1 MKVQLKWNQDKMD
14 ELSHRLEKIL
24 FQRQES
30 GILHNTALWSD
41 VYKRQDC
48 KIIVAMHKSC
58 EVPVDPMYFPLQV
71 GAAGKDVLIPL
82 NRKEPVARDDTGDN
96 ISEKNPSYCELTGL
110 YWAWKNLQA
119 EVIGL
124 VHYRRYFER
133 QDFSDGLYHLPIDD
147 ILSEAEAEELME
159 RYDIVVPK
167 RQKYYIET
175 LYSHYAHTHYREHL
189 DVTREIIREQ
199 CPQYL
204 DSVSYTHLTRGV
216 AAAHGD
222 GYAGACAGADHA
234 AESRENRGNRHAQG
248 EGGYLIAVSRLPD
261 KVDIR
266 HIVQYHDQNGQHG
279 GNTHLCHQSP
289 YGFRG
294 EDFLRKFVLF

>member
-1 MKVQLKWNQDKMD
+1 MN
-14 ELSHRLEKIL
+14 
-24 FQRQES
+24 
-30 GILHNTALWSD
+30 
-41 VYKRQDC
+41 
-48 KIIVAMHKSC
+48 
-58 EVPVDPMYFPLQV
+58 
-71 GAAGKDVLIPL
+71 
-82 NRKEPVARDDTGDN
+82 
-96 ISEKNPSYCELTGL
+96 KN
-110 YWAWKNLQA
+110 
-119 EVIGL
+119 V
-124 VHYRRYFER
+124 
-133 QDFSDGLYHLPIDD
+133 
-147 ILSEAEAEELME
+147 
-159 RYDIVVPK
+159 
-167 RQKYYIET
+167 YIET
-175 LYSHYAHTHYREHL
+175 LGCQMNKSDSERIFGILSQCGYSKCDDSKDADLLIVNTCNIRQLSADKAYSLLGKWCQRKKEHPDIKIAICGCVAQQDKEQIRLGKVSGIGAGTEQIQNRAHK
-189 DVTREIIREQ
+189 DVNDDRVGSAQQQRKIEGKAGEGV
-199 CPQYL
+199 
-204 DSVSYTHLTRGV
+204 DTRGV

>member
-1 MKVQLKWNQDKMD
+1 M
-14 ELSHRLEKIL
+14 
-24 FQRQES
+24 
-30 GILHNTALWSD
+30 
-41 VYKRQDC
+41 DC

-82 NRKEPVARDDTGDN
+82 NRKEPVARDDTGEN

-133 QDFSDGLYHLPIDD
+133 QDFSDGLFHLPIDD

-204 DSVSYTHLTRGV
+204 DSCDRIYRQRYGHMFNMFLMRRELVDKYCRWLFPILEELERRIGGENLSAFQGRLYGRVSEILFNVWLEEEKKQGRTVFEV
-216 AAAHGD
+216 ACI
-222 GYAGACAGADHA
+222 Y
-234 AESRENRGNRHAQG
+234 
-248 EGGYLIAVSRLPD
+248 ID
-261 KVDIR
+261 KINWR
-266 HIVQYHDQNGQHG
+266 RKII
-279 GNTHLCHQSP
+279 S
-289 YGFRG
+289 
-294 EDFLRKFVLF
+294 FLRAKFLGKKYERSF

>member
-1 MKVQLKWNQDKMD
+1 MRLLQKIIDEEDRAAGVADDGGDGSSGNAQAEEQNENRIQNNIDNGADHISDHGLGGRSLRSDDLTHAGVDHNQRSAQQDK
-14 ELSHRLEKIL
+14 EQIRLGKV
-24 FQRQES
+24 S
-30 GILHNTALWSD
+30 GI
-41 VYKRQDC
+41 
-48 KIIVAMHKSC
+48 
-58 EVPVDPMYFPLQV
+58 
-71 GAAGKDVLIPL
+71 GAGTEQIQNRAHKDV
-82 NRKEPVARDDTGDN
+82 NDDRVGSAQQQRK
-96 ISEKNPSYCELTGL
+96 
-110 YWAWKNLQA
+110 
-119 EVIGL
+119 
-124 VHYRRYFER
+124 
-133 QDFSDGLYHLPIDD
+133 
-147 ILSEAEAEELME
+147 
-159 RYDIVVPK
+159 
-167 RQKYYIET
+167 IEGK
-175 LYSHYAHTHYREHL
+175 AGEGV
-189 DVTREIIREQ
+189 D
-199 CPQYL
+199 
-204 DSVSYTHLTRGV
+204 TRGV